1 MKNIL
6 SIIVL
11 IGFAAT
17 SFAQN
22 PEQTIKVFDR
32 SKAPDPAPAK
42 KIEIGSYDS
51 FTLPNGLEVFVVEDK
66 DAVRVSFQLSLLKNG
81 PLMEGDLAGVGA
93 ITGEL
98 LENGTKSRSAT
109 DIEDEI
115 DFIGA
120 NLQSYDGGIFGSSL
134 KKYQDNLLEIM
145 SDVLLNPSFPTDK
158 LDKIKKRRMSNLLAN
173 SDDPNVI
180 SNKVV
185 RSANYTREHPYG
197 EQTTATT
204 ISNIDK
210 EKCVEHYQ
218 KYYKPNAGYLVM
230 VGNISL
236 DEAKEAANKYF
247 ADWEKGELNSNT
259 DVDGGV
265 VPSENK
271 ILLVDREQSE
281 QSVIDITYPINDL
294 KPGTD
299 EALTASVMNSILGGG
314 NARLFNNLREDK
326 GYTYGAYSRL
336 SSDEYVGSF
345 SASASVRNE
354 VTTEALTEFF
364 NEMEKIRDEPVP
376 QEELDFTIN
385 KVAGSFARSLESPQ
399 TIANFAINTAR
410 YDLPDDYYQTYLQR
424 LKDITVDDIQA
435 SAQKYIKPEQ
445 ANIVIV
451 GKGEE
456 IADGLTEF
464 GEIVNYD
471 KEGEVIETVDLS
483 TLSVDDTTPEEVI
496 ANYIKAIGGSDK
508 VRAIN
513 TLVMKCS
520 SSSGEFNLIR
530 KGPNKATNSL
540 INGEKMVFR
549 TIINGEKASMVT
561 QDGPRPLDLTTITKM
576 RYASRIH
583 EEVFYGDPGWK
594 FKTKLKDVE
603 EVNGKACYK
612 VQILTP
618 SGDRVTKYYD
628 AQSGLLIKEKSPF
641 KGTITYENYKKVE
654 GIMFPHKISVEKSML
669 YGTYSTVVTSIEIN
683 IEVTDFFFRIF

>member
-6 SIIVL
+6 SAIIF

-66 DAVRVSFQLSLLKNG
+66 DAARVSFQLSLLKNG
-81 PLMEGDLAGVGA
+81 PLVEGDLAGVGS
-93 ITGEL
+93 ITAEL
-98 LENGTKSRSAT
+98 LENGTKNRNAT
-109 DIEDEI
+109 QIEDEI

-120 NLQSYDGGIFGSSL
+120 NIQSYDGGIFGSSL

-145 SDVLLNPSFPTDK
+145 SDVLLNPSFPDDK

-173 SDDPNVI
+173 ADDPNVI
-180 SNKVV
+180 ANKVV

-197 EQTTATT
+197 EQATATT

-210 EKCVEHYQ
+210 KQCLDFYQ

-236 DEAKEAANKYF
+236 EEAKEAADKYF
-247 ADWEKGELNSNT
+247 AGWEKGELNSNA
-259 DVDGGV
+259 DVDPGV
-265 VPSENK
+265 VPTDNK
-271 ILLVDREQSE
+271 VLLVDRKQSE
-281 QSVIDITYPINDL
+281 QSVINITYPINDL

-314 NARLFNNLREDK
+314 SARLFNNLREDK
-326 GYTYGAYSRL
+326 GYTYGAYSNL

-354 VTTEALTEFF
+354 VTSEAITEFL
-364 NEMEKIRDEPVP
+364 NEMAKIREEPVP
-376 QEELDFTIN
+376 QDELDFTIN

-435 SAQKYIKPEQ
+435 SAKKYIKPEQ
-445 ANIVIV
+445 ANIVVV

-456 IADGLTEF
+456 ILEGLDEF
-464 GEIVNYD
+464 GEVINYSAD
-471 KEGEVIETVDLS
+471 GEAIEAVDLS
-483 TLSVDDTTPEEVI
+483 SLSIEDTTPEEI
-496 ANYIKAIGGSDK
+496 FSNYIKAIGGSDK

-513 TLVMKCS
+513 TLVIKCS
-520 SSSGEFNLIR
+520 SQSGEFNLIR
-530 KGPNKATNSL
+530 KGRDKATNSL

-549 TIINGEKASMVT
+549 TIINGEKASMAT
-561 QDGPRPLDLTTITKM
+561 QGGPRPLDLTTITKL

-594 FKTKLKDVE
+594 FKAKLKDVE

-612 VQILTP
+612 VQLLAP

-628 AQSGLLIKEKSPF
+628 AQSGLLIQEKSPF
-641 KGTITYENYKKVE
+641 KGTITYENYKEVE

-669 YGTYSTVVTSIEIN
+669 YGTYSAVVTSIEIN
-683 IEVTDFFFRIF
+683 IEVTDFFFKIF